1 MIFLEVV
8 VAFAI
13 CLAFVAFGDVVS
25 LITKAKIPALAASI
39 IAYLIAIWFLGMPKE
54 FPDVSGLAAIGNTFF
69 IIFVAATATSV
80 TPITMIREWR
90 FLVIG
95 LISVCTGMLF
105 TIGIGGLLF
114 DPREMF
120 AGAMTTC
127 GMGFTGGM
135 IVIERLEAI
144 GLTSMVT
151 VPLLLASTMDAI
163 GQPIGSFLT
172 KKYVKKLIVSDAY
185 LKTDKEKRIHVQTNK
200 DQKLNRYGV
209 PFNSPENP
217 SPWFTAWIPPQY
229 ETEAVALFQIAIAV
243 ALGYWLGDITG
254 LGWTLMLV
262 IICQLGSLLGFFRL
276 NMMDRTVSSGI
287 IMAAIFTMVFQ
298 MLNDLT
304 ISAILDK
311 LLTIIVIVVLSVLG
325 LVVGGMLGAKLFGYD
340 PWLGAASTIGL
351 LYLFPGIKNIINE
364 VSRSYARNDDEH
376 AYLIEQLSAPSI
388 ITASMGGKMCLLV
401 GTILMPIL
409 IK

>member
-8 VAFAI
+8 TAFAI
-13 CLAFVAFGDVVS
+13 CLAFVALGDVVS
-25 LITKAKIPALAASI
+25 LATKAKIPALAASI
-39 IAYLIAIWFLGMPKE
+39 IAYLIAIWFLGMPQQ
-54 FPDVSGLAAIGNTFF
+54 FPEVSGLAAIGNTFF

-80 TPITMIREWR
+80 TPITMVKEWR

-105 TIGIGGLLF
+105 TIGIGGLFF

-172 KKYVKKLIVSDAY
+172 KKYVKKLIASDAY
-185 LKTDKEKRIHVQTNK
+185 LKADEEKKVQVQTNK

-217 SPWFTAWIPPQY
+217 SLWFTAWIPPQY

-243 ALGYWLGDITG
+243 ALGYWLGNRVG
-254 LGWTLMLV
+254 L
-262 IICQLGSLLGFFRL
+262 
-276 NMMDRTVSSGI
+276 
-287 IMAAIFTMVFQ
+287 
-298 MLNDLT
+298 
-304 ISAILDK
+304 
-311 LLTIIVIVVLSVLG
+311 
-325 LVVGGMLGAKLFGYD
+325 
-340 PWLGAASTIGL
+340 
-351 LYLFPGIKNIINE
+351 
-364 VSRSYARNDDEH
+364 
-376 AYLIEQLSAPSI
+376 
-388 ITASMGGKMCLLV
+388 
-401 GTILMPIL
+401 
-409 IK
+409 

>member
-1 MIFLEVV
+1 MEVV
-8 VAFAI
+8 IAFAV
-13 CLAFVAFGDVVS
+13 CLAFVALGDVIS
-25 LITKAKIPALAASI
+25 LLTKAKVPALAASI
-39 IAYLIAIWFLGMPKE
+39 IAYLIAIWVFKMPMG
-54 FPDVSGLAAIGNTFF
+54 FPDASGLAAIGNTLF

-80 TPITMIREWR
+80 TPITMVREWK

-105 TIGIGGLLF
+105 TIGLGSIFF

-135 IVIERLEAI
+135 IVIERLQAI

-172 KKYVKKLIVSDAY
+172 KTYVKKLISKDAY
-185 LKTDKEKRIHVQTNK
+185 LHADTEKKVTAETVK
-200 DQKLNRYGV
+200 SKKLSRYGA

-217 SPWFTAWIPPQY
+217 SPWFTAWIPPKY
-229 ETEAVALFQIAIAV
+229 ETEAVALFQIALAV
-243 ALGYWLGDITG
+243 ALGYWLGDLTG

-262 IICQLGSLLGFFRL
+262 IICQVGSLFGYFRL
-276 NMMDRTVSSGI
+276 NMMERTVSSGI

-304 ISAILDK
+304 ISSIAAK
-311 LLTIIVIVVLSVLG
+311 LLPIVVIVVFSVLG
-325 LVVGGMLGAKLFGYD
+325 LVLGGMLGAKLFGYD
-340 PWLGAASTIGL
+340 IWLGAASTIGL

-364 VSRSYARNDDEH
+364 VARSYARNEEEH
-376 AYLIEQLSAPSI
+376 AYIIEKLSAPSI

-401 GTILMPIL
+401 GTILMPLL

>member
-1 MIFLEVV
+1 MEVM
-8 VAFAI
+8 VALAVCLGFAA
-13 CLAFVAFGDVVS
+13 LGDVVS
-25 LITKAKIPALAASI
+25 LLTKAKIPALAGAI
-39 IAYLIAIWFLGMPKE
+39 LAYLIAIWFFGMPSS
-54 FPDVSGLAAIGNTFF
+54 FPDTSGLAAIGNTLF
-69 IIFVAATATSV
+69 ILFVAATATSV
-80 TPITMIREWR
+80 TPITMVREWR

-95 LISVCTGMLF
+95 LISVCCGMFF
-105 TIGIGGLLF
+105 TIVIGGLFF

-172 KKYVKKLIVSDAY
+172 KKYVRKLIATDAY
-185 LKTDKEKRIHVQTNK
+185 LHANREKKVVAETVQ
-200 DQKLNRYGV
+200 QKCNRYGA
-209 PFNSPENP
+209 PYNSPENP
-217 SPWFTAWIPPQY
+217 SPWFTAWIPPKY
-229 ETEAVALFQIAIAV
+229 ETEAVALFQL
-243 ALGYWLGDITG
+243 ALAMALAYWLGDLTG

-262 IICQLGSLLGFFRL
+262 IICQLGSLFGFFRL

-287 IMAAIFTMVFQ
+287 IMASIFAMVFQ
-298 MLNDLT
+298 MLGDLT
-304 ISAILDK
+304 ISAILEK
-311 LLTIIVIVVLSVLG
+311 LLPIIVIVVLSVLG

-340 PWLGAASTIGL
+340 IWLGAASTVGL

-364 VSRSYARNDDEH
+364 VTRSYARNQEEH
-376 AYLIEQLSAPSI
+376 DYLIEKLSAPSI

-409 IK
+409 IG

>member
-163 GQPIGSFLT
+163 G
-172 KKYVKKLIVSDAY
+172 KLIVSDAY
-185 LKTDKEKRIHVQTNK
+185 LKTDKEKRIQVQTNK

-340 PWLGAASTIGL
+340 PWLCAASTIGL
-351 LYLFPGIKNIINE
+351 LYLVPGIKNIINE

>member
-172 KKYVKKLIVSDAY
+172 KKYVKKLIISDAY
-185 LKTDKEKRIHVQTNK
+185 LKKQIKKKESK
-200 DQKLNRYGV
+200 
-209 PFNSPENP
+209 
-217 SPWFTAWIPPQY
+217 
-229 ETEAVALFQIAIAV
+229 
-243 ALGYWLGDITG
+243 
-254 LGWTLMLV
+254 
-262 IICQLGSLLGFFRL
+262 FRL
-276 NMMDRTVSSGI
+276 TKI
-287 IMAAIFTMVFQ
+287 
-298 MLNDLT
+298 
-304 ISAILDK
+304 
-311 LLTIIVIVVLSVLG
+311 
-325 LVVGGMLGAKLFGYD
+325 
-340 PWLGAASTIGL
+340 
-351 LYLFPGIKNIINE
+351 
-364 VSRSYARNDDEH
+364 RN
-376 AYLIEQLSAPSI
+376 
-388 ITASMGGKMCLLV
+388 
-401 GTILMPIL
+401 
-409 IK
+409 

>member
-135 IVIERLEAI
+135 MALNDRLKLRSMVVGEKDDMVYIASEECAMRVIEPNLDNIWSPRGGEP
-144 GLTSMVT
+144 V
-151 VPLLLASTMDAI
+151 
-163 GQPIGSFLT
+163 
-172 KKYVKKLIVSDAY
+172 IV
-185 LKTDKEKRIHVQTNK
+185 R
-200 DQKLNRYGV
+200 
-209 PFNSPENP
+209 
-217 SPWFTAWIPPQY
+217 
-229 ETEAVALFQIAIAV
+229 
-243 ALGYWLGDITG
+243 
-254 LGWTLMLV
+254 
-262 IICQLGSLLGFFRL
+262 
-276 NMMDRTVSSGI
+276 
-287 IMAAIFTMVFQ
+287 
-298 MLNDLT
+298 
-304 ISAILDK
+304 LDK
-311 LLTIIVIVVLSVLG
+311 QAMKEI
-325 LVVGGMLGAKLFGYD
+325 GG
-340 PWLGAASTIGL
+340 
-351 LYLFPGIKNIINE
+351 E
-364 VSRSYARNDDEH
+364 E
-376 AYLIEQLSAPSI
+376 
-388 ITASMGGKMCLLV
+388 
-401 GTILMPIL
+401 
-409 IK
+409 

>member
-1 MIFLEVV
+1 MEVMLALAV
-8 VAFAI
+8 
-13 CLAFVAFGDVVS
+13 CLGFVAIGDVIS

-39 IAYLIAIWFLGMPKE
+39 IAYLIAIWFLGMPTV
-54 FPDVSGLAAIGNTFF
+54 FPDTSGLAAIGNTLF
-69 IIFVAATATSV
+69 ILFVAATATSV
-80 TPITMIREWR
+80 APITMVKEWR

-95 LISVCTGMLF
+95 LIAVCSGMFL
-105 TIGIGGLLF
+105 TIVIGGLFF

-144 GLTSMVT
+144 GLTNMVT

-172 KKYVKKLIVSDAY
+172 KKYVKKLIRTDAY
-185 LKTDKEKRIHVQTNK
+185 LSANQEKKVTIQTVQE
-200 DQKLNRYGV
+200 KLNKYGE
-209 PFNSPENP
+209 PYNSPENP
-217 SPWFTAWIPPQY
+217 SPWFTAWIPHKY
-229 ETEAVALFQIAIAV
+229 ETEAVALFQL
-243 ALGYWLGDITG
+243 ALAMALAYWLGDLTG

-262 IICQLGSLLGFFRL
+262 ILCQLGSLFGFFRL
-276 NMMDRTVSSGI
+276 NMMERTVSSGI

-304 ISAILDK
+304 ITAILDK
-311 LLTIIVIVVLSVLG
+311 ILPIVMIVVLSVLG
-325 LVVGGMLGAKLFGYD
+325 LIAGGMLGAKIFGYD
-340 PWLGAASTIGL
+340 IWLGAASTIGL

-364 VSRSYARNDDEH
+364 VVRSYARNQEEH
-376 AYLIEQLSAPSI
+376 NYLIEKLSAPSI

-401 GTILMPIL
+401 GTVLMPIL
-409 IK
+409 IR

>member
-1 MIFLEVV
+1 MALAV
-8 VAFAI
+8 
-13 CLAFVAFGDVVS
+13 CLGFVALGDIVS
-25 LITKAKIPALAASI
+25 LVTKAKIPALAASI
-39 IAYLIAIWFLGMPKE
+39 GAYLIAIWFFKMPTG
-54 FPDVSGLAAIGNTFF
+54 FLDTSGLAAIGNTLF
-69 IIFVAATATSV
+69 ILFVAATATSV
-80 TPITMIREWR
+80 TPITMVREWR

-95 LISVCTGMLF
+95 FISVCSGMFF
-105 TIGIGGLLF
+105 TIVVGGLFF

-163 GQPIGSFLT
+163 GQPIGSFFT
-172 KKYVKKLIVSDAY
+172 KKYVKKLICTDAY
-185 LKTDKEKRIHVQTNK
+185 LSASQEKKITAQTVKEKLNK
-200 DQKLNRYGV
+200 YGE
-209 PFNSPENP
+209 PYNSSENP
-217 SPWFTAWIPPQY
+217 SPWFTAWIPHKY
-229 ETEAVALFQIAIAV
+229 ETEAVALFQL
-243 ALGYWLGDITG
+243 ALVMVLAYWLGDLTG

-262 IICQLGSLLGFFRL
+262 ILCQLGSLFGFFRL
-276 NMMDRTVSSGI
+276 NMMERTVSSGI

-304 ISAILDK
+304 IEAILDK
-311 LLTIIVIVVLSVLG
+311 IFPIIAIVVLSVFG
-325 LVVGGMLGAKLFGYD
+325 LVAGGMLGAKIFGYD
-340 PWLGAASTIGL
+340 IWLGAASTVGL

-364 VSRSYARNDDEH
+364 VVRSYARNQEEH
-376 AYLIEQLSAPSI
+376 DYLIEKLSAPSI

-401 GTILMPIL
+401 GTLLMPIL
-409 IK
+409 IR